1 MLPFAS
7 PLHFD
12 DAVPFRFSFAH
23 VLFQLK
29 SPLAVSFSFLFADL
43 LSLAF
48 FALPFAISGLR
59 ALRLSLQRRPPAL
72 AFNGLLFVLN
82 TCVRIALTLHFQVVL
97 WFLMMMVTVIM
108 MRMWMFVVFVITTVM
123 VVVLRGWRRWRRA
136 FRGIILRLRWN
147 GRFDAQAGSVV
158 ASQNYS

>member
-7 PLHFD
+7 PFHFD
-12 DAVPFRFSFAH
+12 DAVPFRLPFAR
-23 VLFQLK
+23 VLFQLE
-29 SPLAVSFSFLFADL
+29 SPLAFSFSFLVADL

-48 FALPFAISGLR
+48 VALPITGLH
-59 ALRLSLQRRPPAL
+59 ALRLSLQHHPLAL
-72 AFNGLLFVLN
+72 AFNGLLFVLD
-82 TCVRIALTLHFQVVL
+82 TCVRITLTLHFQVVL

-108 MRMWMFVVFVITTVM
+108 MSMWMFMVFVITTVV
-123 VVVLRGWRRWRRA
+123 VVVLRGGRRRRRA

>member
-1 MLPFAS
+1 MLPFAC
-7 PLHFD
+7 PFHFD
-12 DAVPFRFSFAH
+12 DAVPFRLTFAR
-23 VLFQLK
+23 VLFQLL
-29 SPLAVSFSFLFADL
+29 SPLTLSFSFLFAEL

-48 FALPFAISGLR
+48 FALPFAISVLH
-59 ALRLSLQRRPPAL
+59 ALRLSLQRRPL
-72 AFNGLLFVLN
+72 AFNGLFVLD
-82 TCVRIALTLHFQVVL
+82 TCVRIALTLHFQVAL

-108 MRMWMFVVFVITTVM
+108 MRMWMFVVFVITTVV
-123 VVVLRGWRRWRRA
+123 VVVLRGGRRRRRA